1 MTKSLLLF
9 KTLYKDVTA
18 DLRREKGQKRVKSGS
33 VGMMIAFVPIVLI
46 VAAMAGYVAST
57 VKDDLALA
65 YLVCIAVIAVQFIAT
80 FLSLGA
86 VFSTLYGAKDAP
98 LLQSL
103 PIKSVDM
110 FFAKFTLVYVTILK
124 MTALFGIL
132 LCNIACINTV
142 LCKSNTFV

>member
-9 KTLYKDVTA
+9 KTIYKDVTA

-33 VGMMIAFVPIVLI
+33 VGMMIAFIPIVLI

-86 VFSTLYGAKDAP
+86 VF
-98 LLQSL
+98 
-103 PIKSVDM
+103 
-110 FFAKFTLVYVTILK
+110 
-124 MTALFGIL
+124 
-132 LCNIACINTV
+132 
-142 LCKSNTFV
+142 